1 MSTRI
6 VIDADEWTALLSERN
21 QLREVNCQL
30 RDKLLE
36 LAKEC
41 SSCGGTGVVTVRY
54 EYNEISRDRVEPC
67 GDCLD
72 IREALDP

>member
-1 MSTRI
+1 MNLKQI
-6 VIDADEWTALLSERN
+6 QVDADEYAKLCADH
-21 QLREVNCQL
+21 LRA

-36 LAKEC
+36 IAKEC
-41 SSCGGTGVVTVRY
+41 ASCGGTGCVTVRY

-72 IREALDP
+72 IREVLA